1 MGTDETAK
9 EHIARI
15 EKMLDK
21 VMLQNAMLKKKLEA
35 KPYPPTPQW
44 AKPPQE
50 SVPSVPSVPHSSV
63 PSVPSVLPES
73 NSIGSLSRILDRCE
87 SVSFSRKR
95 VGEGTGQT
103 WQLDVSVLIPTRGHE
118 VNLSHVVN
126 SDEIN
131 NANTDALS
139 DQLAECIRRLS
150 ALIVG

>member
-21 VMLQNAMLKKKLEA
+21 VMLQNAMLKRKLEA
-35 KPYPPTPQW
+35 QPYT
-44 AKPPQE
+44 KPPQE

-131 NANTDALS
+131 NAKTDALS

>member
-21 VMLQNAMLKKKLEA
+21 VMLQNAMLKRKLEA
-35 KPYPPTPQW
+35 QPYPPTPQY
-44 AKPPQE
+44 AKPLE
-50 SVPSVPSVPHSSV
+50 ASVPHPSV

-103 WQLDVSVLIPTRGHE
+103 WQLDVSVLIPARAQE
-118 VNLSHVVN
+118 VNLSHIVN

-131 NANTDALS
+131 SAKTDALS
-139 DQLAECIRRLS
+139 DQLAECLRRLS

>member
-50 SVPSVPSVPHSSV
+50 SVPSVPSV
-63 PSVPSVLPES
+63 LPES

-95 VGEGTGQT
+95 VGEGTSQT

-131 NANTDALS
+131 NAKTDALS